1 MSQSQPPL
9 WTAPVIS
16 LQSLRKRNEDAKRD
30 QQQREALQRIL
41 ERAKKID
48 W

>member
-1 MSQSQPPL
+1 MSQAQSP
-9 WTAPVIS
+9 TAQVID
-16 LQSLRKRNEDAKRD
+16 LQAIRKRNEEAKRD
-30 QQQREALQRIL
+30 QQYREALQRIL

>member
-1 MSQSQPPL
+1 MNSSPL
-9 WTAPVIS
+9 WTAPVVD
-16 LQSLRKRNEDAKRD
+16 LQALRKRNEDAKRE
-30 QQQREALQRIL
+30 QQHREALQRIL

>member
-1 MSQSQPPL
+1 MRRDTL
-9 WTAPVIS
+9 WTAPVVD
-16 LQSLRKRNEDAKRD
+16 LQALRKRNEDAKRE
-30 QQQREALQRIL
+30 QQHSEALKRIL